1 MYPLRST
8 VLKSAEPDLQ
18 DTWTKIRDLN
28 YFRNEARHTK
38 AKLLPANTK
47 SATQSSITAAKRSF
61 NSKGTLAS
69 AAWDSKESKRLE
81 IERKSE
87 HKRTQAKSMAEQKEQ
102 TEHPDLHPWGWTLRP
117 TLPRRNR
124 SSNSPSEKRRRGERR
139 RNRFGDGRGAE
150 RGRSEVKRWVGGLKD
165 DWEKTD
171 A

>member
-28 YFRNEARHTK
+28 YFRNEARNTK

-87 HKRTQAKSMAEQKEQ
+87 HKRTQAKSMIEQKKQ
-102 TEHPDLHPWGWTLRP
+102 
-117 TLPRRNR
+117 NR
-124 SSNSPSEKRRRGERR
+124 AHGPPPLGLSPP
-139 RNRFGDGRGAE
+139 A
-150 RGRSEVKRWVGGLKD
+150 
-165 DWEKTD
+165 D
-171 A
+171 APAAKQE

>member
-1 MYPLRST
+1 M
-8 VLKSAEPDLQ
+8 
-18 DTWTKIRDLN
+18 N
-28 YFRNEARHTK
+28 YFRNEARHTT

-102 TEHPDLHPWGWTLRP
+102 KRAPEPPPLGL
-117 TLPRRNR
+117 
-124 SSNSPSEKRRRGERR
+124 SPPA
-139 RNRFGDGRGAE
+139 DAPA
-150 RGRSEVKRWVGGLKD
+150 VKQ
-165 DWEKTD
+165 E
-171 A
+171 